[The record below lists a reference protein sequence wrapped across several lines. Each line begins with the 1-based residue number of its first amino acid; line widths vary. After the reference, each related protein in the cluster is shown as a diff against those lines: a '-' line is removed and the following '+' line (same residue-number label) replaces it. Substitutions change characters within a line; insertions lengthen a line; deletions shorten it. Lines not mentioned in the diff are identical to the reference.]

1 MAPPV
6 GLAFPLRGDPPTVF
20 SRPHALFAAFALA
33 SAVAGA
39 GCGAATPE
47 PPPKPPAAPLPARFT
62 EAAARIIEAARAD
75 EASYRRLQELCDRV
89 GHRSA
94 GTPGYDRAVAWS
106 LEQLKA
112 IGLAN
117 PRAENVPINRW
128 ERGRESLTLL
138 TPGGPR
144 AIPMLGLGKS
154 IGTPAEGITGEVLV
168 VRDFDE
174 LERVKDKVRGKIVL
188 YNFPM
193 RQRTE
198 SFGGYGEAV
207 AYRTGGAA
215 RAAEHGAIAALVRS
229 VTTRSMRTPH
239 TGMMSYKDGVPQIP
253 AAAIPIEDALSFQRM
268 QDRGDRITVRLFME
282 AKNLPEGP
290 SPNVIAELP
299 GREKPEEIV
308 LIGAHLDSWDVGCGA
323 HDDGAGVT
331 MTIDAA
337 RLLKQLGLTP
347 RRTVRVVLFTNE
359 ERGVDGGRGYAE
371 LHRAEAAKHFAAFET
386 DSGGFRPTRI
396 GIGGTDEAVA
406 LVQRYAPLFERLG
419 PVELGKGGGGADISF
434 LGKDGVP
441 LLGLGTESEHYFDYH
456 HSDADMV
463 EAVDPTD
470 YRESLAAFALMT
482 YVLGEMD
489 EALPRTPPPPPP
501 APAAPPPAPGSGK

>member
-1 MAPPV
+1 MFRPGPGAV
-6 GLAFPLRGDPPTVF
+6 VALGL
-20 SRPHALFAAFALA
+20 LFATG
-33 SAVAGA
+33 GA

-47 PPPKPPAAPLPARFT
+47 PPPKPAAAPLPARFT
-62 EAAARIIEAARAD
+62 EAATRIVQAARAD
-75 EASYRRLQELCDRV
+75 EASYRRLQELCDRI

-94 GTPGYDRAVAWS
+94 GTPSYDRAAAWS
-106 LEQLKA
+106 VEQLKA
-112 IGLAN
+112 SGMAD
-117 PRAENVPINRW
+117 PRLEEVPINRW
-128 ERGRESLTLL
+128 ERGRESLALL

-174 LERVKDKVRGKIVL
+174 LERVKDKVKGKIVL
-188 YNFPM
+188 YNIAM
-193 RQRTE
+193 RERTE

-207 AYRTGGAA
+207 AYRASGAV

-239 TGMMSYKDGVPQIP
+239 TGMMSYQDGVPQIP
-253 AAAIPIEDALSFQRM
+253 AAAIPIEDAMSFQRM

-331 MTIDAA
+331 MVIDAA
-337 RLLKQLGLTP
+337 RLLKELGLTP

-371 LHRAEAAKHFAAFET
+371 RHRAEAAKHFAAFET
-386 DSGGFRPTRI
+386 DSGGFRPKRI

-406 LVQRYAPLFERLG
+406 MVQRYAPLFEPLG

-434 LGKDGVP
+434 LGRDGVP
-441 LLGLGTESEHYFDYH
+441 LLGLGTESEHYFDFH

-470 YRESLAAFALMT
+470 YRESLAAVTLMT
-482 YVLGEMD
+482 FVLGEMD
-489 EALPRTPPPPPP
+489 ETLPRTPPPPP
-501 APAAPPPAPGSGK
+501 ATAPPPAPGGGK